1 MKNLKMNKKR
11 TEKILTFRS
20 RDLCLRFS
28 VTFPSMIFIQGEGE
42 KIKSKQ
48 APNRD
53 RTLPGELC

>member
-1 MKNLKMNKKR
+1 M
-11 TEKILTFRS
+11 F
-20 RDLCLRFS
+20 
-28 VTFPSMIFIQGEGE
+28 IFIDTKTISIFIHGEGE